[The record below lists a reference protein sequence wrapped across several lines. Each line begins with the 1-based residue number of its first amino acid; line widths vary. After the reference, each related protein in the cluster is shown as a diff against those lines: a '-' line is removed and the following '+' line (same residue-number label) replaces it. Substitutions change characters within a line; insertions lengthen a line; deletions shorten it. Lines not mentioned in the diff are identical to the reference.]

1 MSDYSK
7 STNFTAKDGL
17 STGDPNKRINGSLFD
32 GEFDP
37 IATAVASKIDKVAG
51 ETGELAIF
59 TAAGGLES
67 SDILPS
73 IFDTLALQ
81 ATSILAGNGITGGG
95 DLSTDRT
102 ITLGTPSTVD
112 ATTTNSVTSTS
123 HTHEI
128 DIEGS
133 FTGSNQQLA
142 NPGFQKFPGGFTVQ
156 WGITSSL
163 ANHASE
169 AVTFPTAFGSACVA
183 VMATCKR
190 DFISGGTISAHAKSL
205 STTGATIVNDGDLTN
220 TTAIMWVAIGY

>member
-73 IFDTLALQ
+73 VFDTFALE

-95 DLSTDRT
+95 DLSASRT
-102 ITLGTPSTVD
+102 LTLGTPTEVNSSSTD
-112 ATTTNSVTSTS
+112 SVTTTS
-123 HTHEI
+123 HTH
-128 DIEGS
+128 
-133 FTGSNQQLA
+133 
-142 NPGFQKFPGGFTVQ
+142 
-156 WGITSSL
+156 SL
-163 ANHASE
+163 
-169 AVTFPTAFGSACVA
+169 
-183 VMATCKR
+183 
-190 DFISGGTISAHAKSL
+190 DISGEFTASQSL
-205 STTGATIVNDGDLTN
+205 STNGYQDLPGGLILQWMTSVESTDINDVKSFPKPFPNAVLAVSITPQGISASQTGGGIVTALTTSGLAFKHGQDYN
-220 TTAIMWVAIGY
+220 NGQTGFVFAIGY